1 MCKNN
6 ILNKNSLLFRI
17 INIDFL
23 ITLYTIPMFKSRGYK
38 KVRERLIN

>member
-23 ITLYTIPMFKSRGYK
+23 APYTPFLCLNQGDIK
-38 KVRERLIN
+38 K